1 MFYSSQVQSVRSV
14 RSVSQSVNQS
24 VSFWSGKLV
33 SPVFGLDVLWMV
45 DLVCVYTSLVDN
57 SFLLHIFC
65 FVFFLTRLH
74 VPDTVVASDKWDRI
88 HVIVRDMFATC
99 LRQV

>member
-14 RSVSQSVNQS
+14 QSVSQSVL
-24 VSFWSGKLV
+24 GKLV

-74 VPDTVVASDKWDRI
+74 VPDTVVASNKWDRI